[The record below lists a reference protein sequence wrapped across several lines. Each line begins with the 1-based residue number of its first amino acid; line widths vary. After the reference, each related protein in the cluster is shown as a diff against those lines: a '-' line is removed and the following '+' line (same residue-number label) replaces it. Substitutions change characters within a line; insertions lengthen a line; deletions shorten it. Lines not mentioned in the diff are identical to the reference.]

1 MLKKSIFAADAEKQN
16 KLMEGSLY
24 KISKKQLND
33 YYSYDEE
40 NILFHRL
47 KQIVLIDY
55 LDNKY

>member
-1 MLKKSIFAADAEKQN
+1 MLKKSIFAADAEKRN
-16 KLMEGSLY
+16 MLMEGSLY
-24 KISKKQLND
+24 KLSKKQLND

>member
-1 MLKKSIFAADAEKQN
+1 MLKQSIFAADAEKQN

>member
-1 MLKKSIFAADAEKQN
+1 MLKKSIFAADAEKRN
-16 KLMEGSLY
+16 MLMEGSLY
-24 KISKKQLND
+24 KLSKKQLND

-47 KQIVLIDY
+47 KQFVLIDY

>member
-1 MLKKSIFAADAEKQN
+1 
-16 KLMEGSLY
+16 MEGSLY